1 MSVSRRKKQERK
13 PLGSVAR
20 AEATVTARL
29 HAMPSQRPRS
39 NLRNPHI
46 RGFRIAL
53 CLLVTAPPLAESE
66 EFFLPRP
73 RPPNSENLLFCVH
86 ATDDNDAQSTE
97 MKATWVAR
105 LAIPSCL

>member
-53 CLLVTAPPLAESE
+53 CLLVTAPPSQNRRNSSFPALD
-66 EFFLPRP
+66 LPIVK
-73 RPPNSENLLFCVH
+73 NLLFCVH